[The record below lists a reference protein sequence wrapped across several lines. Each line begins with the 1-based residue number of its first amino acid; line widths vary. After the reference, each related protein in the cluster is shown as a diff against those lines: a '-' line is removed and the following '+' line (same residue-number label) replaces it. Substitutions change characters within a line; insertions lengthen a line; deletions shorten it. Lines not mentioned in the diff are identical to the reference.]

1 MENEVSKQTKIKSNK
16 KRVNIFC
23 VGYILVVFLL
33 IFFEVKSNGS
43 YLDEIIGLTSAGYLL
58 FYRKYSTI

>member
-33 IFFEVKSNGS
+33 IFFEVKSNKRVKP
-43 YLDEIIGLTSAGYLL
+43 EE
-58 FYRKYSTI
+58 